1 MIFII
6 ACLVVCLI
14 PSVGMFFKPNA
25 EAIGNEES
33 SALPSI
39 TNEDG
44 GFNTNIVSDPG
55 RFFEQHFAFR
65 SEIITA
71 DAEMRQKVF
80 GVFES

>member
-1 MIFII
+1 MKKTGAVIFII

-39 TNEDG
+39 TNED
-44 GFNTNIVSDPG
+44 
-55 RFFEQHFAFR
+55 
-65 SEIITA
+65 
-71 DAEMRQKVF
+71 
-80 GVFES
+80 